1 MDKNK
6 KAVAKEIM
14 QKYGKKLEINGV
26 EPTLKLH
33 KEKVILSNQ
42 KELSSDDLVKLLA
55 RCQFFLKNPKEMT
68 LTWWEKAANNL
79 VGIIFGL
86 FIMNTLV
93 FFLENIELIPWLSK
107 WSGLF
112 IVTVLLAGKIFYF
125 MDEGVISEKR
135 KKELTEILGEDSNF
149 VIAALYNYWGEKKM
163 LMKEREILGK
173 ATVVQDKIYLVGGLT
188 ILEQDLKSFLERNKW
203 IPKE

>member
-6 KAVAKEIM
+6 KTVAKEIM
-14 QKYGKKLEINGV
+14 QKYGKKLEVNGV

-33 KEKVILSNQ
+33 KEKVVLSNE
-42 KELSSDDLVKLLA
+42 KEISSDALVKFLSK
-55 RCQFFLKNPKEMT
+55 CQFFLKNPKEIK
-68 LTWWEKAANNL
+68 LTWWERACNNL
-79 VGIIFGL
+79 VGIIFGV
-86 FIMNTLV
+86 FVVNTLV
-93 FFLENIELIPWLSK
+93 FLIENIELIPWLSG
-107 WSGLF
+107 WTGLF
-112 IVTVLLAGKIFYF
+112 VVTVLLAGKIFYF

-135 KKELTEILGEDSNF
+135 KKEFTEILGEDSNF

-173 ATVVQDKIYLVGGLT
+173 ATVIQDKIYLVGGLT
-188 ILEQDLKSFLERNKW
+188 ILEQDLKVFLERNKW